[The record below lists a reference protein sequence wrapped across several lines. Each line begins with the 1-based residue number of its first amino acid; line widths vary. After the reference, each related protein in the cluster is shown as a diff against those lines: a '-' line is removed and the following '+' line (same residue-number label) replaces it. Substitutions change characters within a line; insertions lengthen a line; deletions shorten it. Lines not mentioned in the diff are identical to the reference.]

1 MTNKELYFDKQALL
15 IYLREQV
22 EEQVDK
28 IKRSSIKKGDKSKK
42 VNTLLK
48 GIKSILLN
56 ELYILKLKGKISQ
69 LQLLEANL
77 LIDYCINIV
86 MLESRNKVWEYEYMA
101 FARRIG
107 ELWEPFAKIPFEYP
121 IKELKLVDPK
131 SFDDFRDNHKSD
143 VYKVIDNALSHDK
156 VNSKFLKEQF
166 ELVWSFV
173 DSGSIQ
179 LKLDLHFEQ
188 SGFSYN
194 VDYKSGFSSNEK
206 GNTNRLL
213 TVGSIYKMISNKN
226 KQLIFVRQNEEDNN
240 HYLQTLKNSGLY
252 DVYCGEKAYDKIN
265 EFTGYNIKV
274 WIKENMTWEKDIS
287 EEFKQYLNNNDLI
300 KYLKW

>member
-1 MTNKELYFDKQALL
+1 MTEKKLYFDKQQLL
-15 IYLREQV
+15 IYLRKEV
-22 EEQVDK
+22 EEQVE
-28 IKRSSIKKGDKSKK
+28 SIKKSSTKNTEKSKK

-56 ELYILKLKGKISQ
+56 ELYLLSLKGKLNKIE
-69 LQLLEANL
+69 LLEANL
-77 LIDYCINIV
+77 LLDYCINIV
-86 MLESRNKVWEYEYMA
+86 MLESRNKVWKYEYMA

-121 IKELKLVDPK
+121 IKELKLVEPQ
-131 SFDDFRDNHKSD
+131 SFDDFRYNQKAS
-143 VYKVIDNALSHDK
+143 VYKVIDEILPHNNVNA
-156 VNSKFLKEQF
+156 KFLKEQF

-188 SGFSYN
+188 DGFVYN

-213 TVGSIYKMISNKN
+213 TVGSIYKMISDKN

-240 HYLQTLKNSGLY
+240 HYLKTLKNSGLY
-252 DVYCGEKAYDKIN
+252 DVYCGDRAYDKIN
-265 EFTGYNIKV
+265 EFTGYNLKE
-274 WIKENMTWEKDIS
+274 WIKENMTWEEDIS
-287 EEFKQYLNNNDLI
+287 KEFKQYLEDNDLL

>member
-1 MTNKELYFDKQALL
+1 MTDKKLYFDKQTLL
-15 IYLREQV
+15 VYLREQV

-28 IKRSSIKKGDKSKK
+28 IKKSSIKKGDKSKK

-56 ELYILKLKGKISQ
+56 ELYLLKLKGQVSQ
-69 LQLLEANL
+69 SELLEANL
-77 LIDYCINIV
+77 LLDYCINIV

-131 SFDDFRDNHKSD
+131 SFDDFRDNQKSD
-143 VYKVIDNALSHDK
+143 VYKVIDDTLSHDK

-188 SGFSYN
+188 NGFSYN

-265 EFTGYNIKV
+265 EFTGYNIKA

-287 EEFKQYLNNNDLI
+287 KEFKQYLKDNDLI